1 MESITVKLKDGYP
14 WRSTPRDRKKQS
26 SPQEDSHIDQCSG
39 KACVFSLEFSTGKA
53 AWKAQWS
60 SLSVIVTA
68 QHSLS
73 KRGFS
78 FSFSS
83 HSIWIEKALKLG
95 PLTKFTL
102 R

>member
-26 SPQEDSHIDQCSG
+26 SPKRIPTLTNAVG
-39 KACVFSLEFSTGKA
+39 KFCVFSSEFSTGKA

-60 SLSVIVTA
+60 SLLRIVTA

-73 KRGFS
+73 KRGLF
-78 FSFSS
+78 FLL
-83 HSIWIEKALKLG
+83 LK
-95 PLTKFTL
+95 P
-102 R
+102 